1 VISPAFRPL
10 EQPEF
15 HPEFGYLWP
24 AANTRRMMRIGLFAT
39 AFGAMVG
46 AIAAIGMTHR
56 PDPDAQRAQTA
67 LAVETPPTVG
77 AAPATTAAAAVTAV
91 PPTITTAPNA
101 AAVPPPRGTAAASC
115 KEQTWP
121 YLDGKCI
128 KNSTRKRQQVRVLKP
143 ETPAPSTPA
152 EAATTTAPETT
163 AVVKPEEPP
172 KASKKREKKTAET
185 RQRRRDRDREY
196 ADTDRSRAYNDRGRG
211 DFERGRYVDD
221 SRSAYAGPY
230 ERRYEPYERRY
241 ETRGGW
247 GW

>member
-1 VISPAFRPL
+1 VISPAFRPP

-24 AANTRRMMRIGLFAT
+24 AAHTRRMMRIGLFAT

-91 PPTITTAPNA
+91 TPTITTAPNV

-128 KNSTRKRQQVRVLKP
+128 KNSTRERQQVRVLKP
-143 ETPAPSTPA
+143 ETPVEPAPV
-152 EAATTTAPETT
+152 EAAAAPTPETT
-163 AVVKPEEPP
+163 AVVKPEEPL
-172 KASKKREKKTAET
+172 KASKKREKKTVGT
-185 RQRRRDRDREY
+185 RQRRRDRDREF
-196 ADTDRSRAYNDRGRG
+196 ADTDRSRTYSDRGRV

-221 SRSAYAGPY
+221 TRSAYAGPY

>member
-1 VISPAFRPL
+1 VISPAFRPP

-24 AANTRRMMRIGLFAT
+24 AAHTRRMMRIGLLAT

-67 LAVETPPTVG
+67 LAVETPSTVG
-77 AAPATTAAAAVTAV
+77 AAPATTAAAAVKAV
-91 PPTITTAPNA
+91 TPPITTAPNA
-101 AAVPPPRGTAAASC
+101 AAVAPPPAATSC

-143 ETPAPSTPA
+143 ETPAQSAPA
-152 EAATTTAPETT
+152 EAAGTTTPETT
-163 AVVKPEEPP
+163 AVVKPEEPS

-196 ADTDRSRAYNDRGRG
+196 ADTDRSRTYSDRGRV
-211 DFERGRYVDD
+211 DFERDRYVDD
-221 SRSAYAGPY
+221 TRSAYAGPY
-230 ERRYEPYERRY
+230 ERRYEPYQRRY